1 MKYMLQFFPEVEDD
15 VVSGYNWFEDK
26 APGLGEEFIRLFYA
40 CAGGIQR
47 NPMLHPV
54 VFCEFR
60 RCLLRRFPYAAYYRV
75 EKRKVIIFGLFHCA
89 RDISAIEKKMR
100 RRNHSF

>member
-1 MKYMLQFFPEVEDD
+1 MEYVLQVFPEVEAD

-26 APGLGEEFIRLFYA
+26 APGLGEEFTRLFYA

-47 NPMLHPV
+47 SPLLYPL

-60 RCLLRRFPYAAYYRV
+60 RCLLRRFPYAAYYRI

-89 RDISAIEKKMR
+89 RDISAIEKRLRNR
-100 RRNHSF
+100 RKS